1 MKQMFNFLGIVL
13 CYILA
18 AVLIVSGIIL
28 VCGAIYAQDKANKK
42 Y

>member
-1 MKQMFNFLGIVL
+1 MLGVAL

-18 AVLIVSGIIL
+18 LALIVSGIIL